1 MRNFIE
7 ELYYGNIDPHERS
20 IGNTKKLK
28 KLLSK
33 LVKNEEQLLQ
43 RLSGEELELFKNYV
57 EDHQALSCEANADS
71 FIIGFRFGAS
81 FTYDT
86 FVGKVVPYSDFM
98 EDDKNA

>member
-1 MRNFIE
+1 MF
-7 ELYYGNIDPHERS
+7 S
-20 IGNTKKLK
+20 F
-28 KLLSK
+28 
-33 LVKNEEQLLQ
+33 Q
-43 RLSGEELELFKNYV
+43 RRHCSTCAASVFRFVRRIQLSGEELELFKNYV